1 MRVVDENANTITSY
15 DLSLGNLVETSV
27 IKVDAEP
34 IDNVTKFA
42 WADDDYEEVL
52 MYIPNPTDWNA
63 SDDPSP
69 QEDIDEMIIDH
80 EYRLTLLELG
90 VV

>member
-34 IDNVTKFA
+34 IDNITKFA
-42 WADDDYEEVL
+42 WADEDYEDVL
-52 MYIPNPTDWNA
+52 MYIPNHVEPDTG
-63 SDDPSP
+63 PSP
-69 QEDIDEMIIDH
+69 QDDTDSMLVDM
-80 EYRLTLLELG
+80 EYRLTLLELDLS
-90 VV
+90 

>member
-42 WADDDYEEVL
+42 WVDEDYEDVL
-52 MYIPNPTDWNA
+52 MYIPNHVEPDA
-63 SDDPSP
+63 GPSP
-69 QEDIDEMIIDH
+69 QDDTDSMLVDM

-90 VV
+90 LSR